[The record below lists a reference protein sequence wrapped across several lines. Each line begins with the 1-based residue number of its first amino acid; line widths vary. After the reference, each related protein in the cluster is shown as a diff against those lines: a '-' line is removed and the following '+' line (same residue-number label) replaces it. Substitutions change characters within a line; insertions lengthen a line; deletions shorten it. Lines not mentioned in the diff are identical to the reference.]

1 METNSQSSR
10 PRIII
15 IGGGFAG
22 LYTAQNL
29 VHADADIT
37 LIDRRNFHLFQPLL
51 YQVATGG
58 LSPANIAAPLRAIL
72 KEQKNTNVI
81 LGEVTAIDV
90 GSKTIHLE
98 DGSTHS
104 YDYLVVATGSSH
116 NYFGKD
122 EWALHAPGLKTVE
135 DATRIRTKV
144 LSAFEQAELTTDPK
158 QQSELLRFV
167 VIGGGP
173 TGVELAGALSEI
185 SRQTLRNNFRRIDP
199 ASAEI
204 LLIEAGSR
212 ILEQY
217 PSELSEK
224 AKISLEKL
232 GVRVVLNTRVIDIKE
247 DEISIKSAEP
257 ITQIRTHC
265 VLWAAGVQ
273 ASPLGAMISSQTG
286 ASTDRAGRVVVG
298 PDLRIPGQND
308 TFIVGDLALVQQDGT
323 QVPGVAPAA
332 IQAGKYV
339 ADVIAHELSGSRAA
353 IAPFHYRDKGS
364 MATIGR
370 SMAVAH
376 VGRFKFSG
384 FFAWILWLVIHVLY
398 LIEFT
403 NRLLV
408 IVQWGWNYI
417 TRNRSARL
425 ITEYQEATTRYCA
438 SFEKTRIH

>member
-1 METNSQSSR
+1 MQTTSRSSR
-10 PRIII
+10 PKIII

-22 LYTAQNL
+22 LHTAQNL
-29 VHADADIT
+29 AGLDAEIT

-72 KEQKNTNVI
+72 KDQKNTTVV
-81 LGEVTAIDV
+81 LGEVTAIGV
-90 GSKTIHLE
+90 EAKTVHLE
-98 DGSTHS
+98 DGSEYK
-104 YDYLVVATGSSH
+104 YDYLVVASGSSH
-116 NYFGKD
+116 NYFGKN
-122 EWALHAPGLKTVE
+122 EWAVHAPGLKTIE

-144 LSAFEQAELTTDPK
+144 LSAFEQAELESNPEK
-158 QQSELLRFV
+158 RSELLRFV

-173 TGVELAGALSEI
+173 TGVELAGALGEI
-185 SRQTLRNNFRRIDP
+185 SRQTLRDNFRHIDP

-204 LLIEAGSR
+204 LLIEAGPR
-212 ILEQY
+212 IIEQY
-217 PSELSEK
+217 PPDLSEK
-224 AKISLEKL
+224 ATVSLERL
-232 GVRVVLNTRVIDIKE
+232 GVRVISNARVVDIKE
-247 DEISIKSAEP
+247 DEISIKSADT
-257 ITQIRTHC
+257 IKQIKTHC

-273 ASPLGAMISSQTG
+273 ASPLGAMITSQVG
-286 ASTDRAGRVVVG
+286 ASTDRAGRVIVG
-298 PDLRIPGQND
+298 PDLRIPGRND
-308 TFIVGDLALVQQDGT
+308 IFIVGDLALIKQDGT

-332 IQAGKYV
+332 IQSGKYV
-339 ADVIAHELSGSRAA
+339 ADVIAHELSGRDTPMV
-353 IAPFHYRDKGS
+353 PFHYRDKGS

-370 SMAVAH
+370 SMAVAQ

-425 ITEYQEATTRYCA
+425 ITEYKE
-438 SFEKTRIH
+438 